1 MFWAEH
7 TLFSTDGLVWS
18 RPLVFFG
25 AFFNL
30 HLTSSRPPTLVN
42 RALSWFDCRL
52 FRFPTVTSALKTET
66 VLECRAAAVRNIK
79 SYRGHDGGPFKVSWV
94 WFSWVQLFF
103 FVSKREQV
111 SALQSTQRCPGQC
124 FFSERSRTALS
135 QHKMQ
140 ISSSRSATN
149 LAD

>member
-18 RPLVFFG
+18 RPLVFFWRFFQF
-25 AFFNL
+25 AFDFEPAANPGQSGTVMIWL
-30 HLTSSRPPTLVN
+30 PFVPFSNGNIRSEDRNGSGMSS
-42 RALSWFDCRL
+42 
-52 FRFPTVTSALKTET
+52 
-66 VLECRAAAVRNIK
+66 
-79 SYRGHDGGPFKVSWV
+79 RGHDGCPFKVSWV

-111 SALQSTQRCPGQC
+111 SALRSTQRCPGQC
-124 FFSERSRTALS
+124 FFSERSRTAPS

-149 LAD
+149 LADYCDQ